1 MWIQKVWRLFKTRRL
16 LEEIRCSF
24 SSSLSHILAH
34 ISMAVIDFVK
44 ELVVFTFYK
53 GIFVVKQPPK
63 RVLLKGVLTMFDNPM
78 ILQYFSKI
86 LQK

>member
-44 ELVVFTFYK
+44 ELVSRIDCIYLLQRYICSEAATK
-53 GIFVVKQPPK
+53 KSSAK
-63 RVLLKGVLTMFDNPM
+63 RCSYDV
-78 ILQYFSKI
+78 
-86 LQK
+86 